1 MTPALQSYW
10 KHALIQM
17 RPLPHLLGA
26 LLVALTLS
34 LSVAARAEAP
44 PTAAADQAAS
54 PTASAEQAA
63 PSQATL
69 WYFWRDNCPHCAQ
82 AKAWLGSFEQ
92 SHPELDVRGVEV
104 VRDPAGR
111 ELFQQMMAERG
122 QQVTGVPTFIVN
134 DQVWVGF
141 SPMLARDVEEAV
153 QALQTGKTTASEAR
167 QRLDL
172 GPLGAVDL
180 GGQSL
185 LIATVLIAFVD
196 GFNPCSLWVL
206 TVLLAMVL
214 GTRSRARI
222 AAIGLTFLTVTAAIY
237 GLFITGLFTA
247 LVVAGHLGWIQV
259 AVALLALGFGAVN
272 VKDFFAYKQ
281 GLSFTI
287 PDSLKPRIYRG
298 GRALRGDRSL
308 PVVLGLTVA
317 FAGGV
322 ALVELPCTAGFPVVW
337 TSLVSEAGISSAS
350 FAGLLAVYLLVYLFD
365 EVAVLLVALITLKA
379 TRMQERHGRQL
390 KLVSGMV
397 MIALAF
403 VLLVDPTIME
413 TLVGSFLVVIAAVA
427 ASGLV
432 LLGDRLW
439 RAHARR
445 LS

>member
-1 MTPALQSYW
+1 MSIPVRA
-10 KHALIQM
+10 
-17 RPLPHLLGA
+17 LGA
-26 LLVALTLS
+26 LLLVVTVLF
-34 LSVAARAEAP
+34 SVAARAESSP
-44 PTAAADQAAS
+44 AATS
-54 PTASAEQAA
+54 EQAA

-69 WYFWRDNCPHCAQ
+69 WYFWREGCPHCEEARVWL
-82 AKAWLGSFEQ
+82 ADLEKA
-92 SHPELDVRGVEV
+92 HPELEVRSVEV

-111 ELFQQMMAERG
+111 ELFLRMMAERG
-122 QQVTGVPTFIVN
+122 QQASGVPTFIVN
-134 DQVWVGF
+134 DEVWVGF
-141 SPMLARDVEEAV
+141 SPMLAQDV
-153 QALQTGKTTASEAR
+153 QAAVRALGMGEDRAAEAR
-167 QRLDL
+167 RRLDL
-172 GPLGAVDL
+172 GPLGVVDL
-180 GGQSL
+180 DGHSL
-185 LIATVLIAFVD
+185 FLATVLIAFVD

-222 AAIGLTFLTVTAAIY
+222 AAIGLTFLAVTAGIY
-237 GLFITGLFTA
+237 GVFITGLFTA

-259 AVALLALGFGAVN
+259 TVALLALGFGAVN

-287 PDSLKPRIYRG
+287 PDSLKPRIVRG
-298 GRALRGDRSL
+298 GRALRGDRPL

-337 TSLVSEAGISSAS
+337 TTLVSEAGTSPAG
-350 FAGLLAVYLLVYLFD
+350 FAGLLSVYLLVYLLD
-365 EVAVLLVALITLKA
+365 EVAVLLVALVTLKA

-397 MIALAF
+397 MIALAG
-403 VLLVDPTIME
+403 VLLVDPRIME
-413 TLVGSFLVVIAAVA
+413 KLTGSLLVITAAVA

-439 RAHARR
+439 RARR
-445 LS
+445 GPA